1 MKTPAAARKQYHS
14 AAFKP
19 RVLMTMML
27 ALAILASL
35 PACHRDQ
42 PATAVADFTLPQV
55 RGGAFDLHAVRS
67 QPVLLAFLQTV
78 PDLAD
83 TPSRQQVGF
92 LLSMNHQYTSRGLK
106 IVIIDASA
114 LVTGQPPS
122 HDALLNASYD
132 WHLDVPLLED
142 DHNRVAARIGI
153 TRVPTLILLSPDGSI
168 AQQWR
173 GLTGPAILAQ
183 EIEKVCSRIRP

>member
-1 MKTPAAARKQYHS
+1 MTAAGRKRPEPNS
-14 AAFKP
+14 CAP
-19 RVLMTMML
+19 RALLML
-27 ALAILASL
+27 ALTALIYL
-35 PACHRDQ
+35 PGCHRDQ
-42 PATAVADFTLPQV
+42 SATAVADFTLPQV
-55 RGGAFDLHAVRS
+55 RGGVFELHAARS
-67 QPVLLAFLQTV
+67 QPVLLAFLQTI

-92 LLSMNHQYTSRGLK
+92 LLSLNHQYSARGLK
-106 IVIIDASA
+106 IVIIDSSA
-114 LVTGQPPS
+114 LVTRQPPS

-142 DHNRVAARIGI
+142 DDNRVA
-153 TRVPTLILLSPDGSI
+153 TRVGVTQVPTLILLSPDGSI

-183 EIEKVCSRIRP
+183 ELEKVCGRIRP